1 MTNRPAN
8 GYDGIVRVGRPDMVV
23 TASGNLVIVINGI
36 RVMADTAVWHRGAMK
51 IELGDGVHLELPA
64 RPTSITM
71 KVNLH

>member
-1 MTNRPAN
+1 
-8 GYDGIVRVGRPDMVV
+8 MVV
-23 TASGNLVIVINGI
+23 TASGNVVIVINGI
-36 RVMADTAVWHRGAMK
+36 RVTADTAVWHLGAMK